1 MSKPEHE
8 HPPMEFTSMKH
19 GEFCWTEIAT
29 NDAEKC
35 IRFYTNVFGWSFQ
48 KGDGAEGMAYNEFS
62 TGGDQP
68 VGGLYQ
74 IDPQWF
80 GGNPPPAH
88 FMNYVMVDDV
98 DAATT
103 KASDLGATVVR
114 GPMDVPGVGRM
125 AVIADPTGAHISLFR
140 WQSGPEKV

>member
-1 MSKPEHE
+1 MSQPEHE
-8 HPPMEFTSMKH
+8 HPPIESTPMNH
-19 GEFCWTEIAT
+19 GAFCWTEIAT

-68 VGGLYQ
+68 AGGLYQ

-80 GGNPPPAH
+80 GGNPPPPH
-88 FMNYVMVDDV
+88 LMNYVMVDDV
-98 DAATT
+98 DASTT
-103 KASDLGATVVR
+103 KAAELGATVVR

-125 AVIADPTGAHISLFR
+125 AVIADPTGAHISLFK
-140 WQSGPEKV
+140 WQGGPEKV

>member
-1 MSKPEHE
+1 MN
-8 HPPMEFTSMKH
+8 H
-19 GEFCWTEIAT
+19 GAFCWTEIAT

-68 VGGLYQ
+68 AGGLYQ

-80 GGNPPPAH
+80 GGNPPPPH

-98 DAATT
+98 DASTT
-103 KASDLGATVVR
+103 KAAELGATVVR

-125 AVIADPTGAHISLFR
+125 AVIADPTGAHISLFK
-140 WQSGPEKV
+140 WQGGPDKA

>member
-1 MSKPEHE
+1 MSQPEHE
-8 HPPMEFTSMKH
+8 HPPIESTPMNH
-19 GEFCWTEIAT
+19 GAFCWTEIAT

-62 TGGDQP
+62 TDGDQP
-68 VGGLYQ
+68 AGGLYQ

-80 GGNPPPAH
+80 GGNPPPPH

-98 DAATT
+98 DASTT
-103 KASDLGATVVR
+103 KAAELGATVVR

-125 AVIADPTGAHISLFR
+125 AVIADPTGAHISLFK
-140 WQSGPEKV
+140 WQGGPEKV

>member
-1 MSKPEHE
+1 MSQPEHE
-8 HPPMEFTSMKH
+8 HPPIESTPMNH
-19 GEFCWTEIAT
+19 GAFCWTEIAT

-80 GGNPPPAH
+80 GGNPPPPH

-98 DAATT
+98 DASTT
-103 KASDLGATVVR
+103 KAAELGATVVR

-125 AVIADPTGAHISLFR
+125 AVIADPTGAHISLFK
-140 WQSGPEKV
+140 WQGGPEKV